1 MGGKIGAKSR
11 AMLML
16 LVLATLWNDALGQL
30 VAPCPFNSMCSCKF
44 GAPSFAIHFTTPKS
58 LDNIKDISCVGVPFA
73 TLPGKQINILL
84 CFKYFAIQYFI
95 KISTQKQRIDFE
107 SSPVT

>member
-1 MGGKIGAKSR
+1 MFQMGGKIGAKSR

-16 LVLATLWNDALGQL
+16 LVLAALWSDALGQL

-73 TLPGKQINILL
+73 TLPGNSTMLYIFTLWNLL
-84 CFKYFAIQYFI
+84 
-95 KISTQKQRIDFE
+95 
-107 SSPVT
+107 